1 MPKTLFWRTIVILA
15 VPLIVVQL
23 VVGIFFYDR
32 LFRQT
37 TLQKTNEVIQQIKF
51 AAGDAEASRALG
63 LGLRRLE
70 AMPVMRA
77 NTYTLDDLTA
87 PQVIETLTDGFPRVY
102 FIDLAR
108 ERGWVHFQ
116 FRLNDADYSAR
127 FLRNRASARNPHQ
140 LLVAMLLSS
149 IVMAGVAGVFLK
161 NQVRPIR
168 LLARVADGFAKGRV
182 IEFKPRGADEIRKVG
197 VAFQSM
203 MRSIDDQ
210 KEQRI
215 LMLSGVSHDL
225 RTPLT
230 RMKLAVSLAES
241 GAESGGADDAI
252 SEDIKQDIAD
262 MEAIIQEFLD
272 FARGDATESRAPV
285 DTVKLARHLIAIHKR
300 AGVVVELQGEY
311 MGEDV
316 ADKGAG
322 KDKSPSGSATIN
334 LRRHAI
340 LRALSNLIDN
350 AAKFAGVIHLGVDLR
365 SDSVVFRIEDDGP
378 GIPASDHE
386 KALRPFERLDLARNQ
401 NKSTG
406 TGLGLA
412 IAADII
418 RNHGGTL
425 DLGTSERL
433 GGLLVEVS
441 LPR

>member
-51 AAGDAEASRALG
+51 AAGDAAASRALG
-63 LGLRRLE
+63 LGLRRLD
-70 AMPVMRA
+70 AMPLRRA
-77 NTYTLDDLTA
+77 NTYMLDDLTA
-87 PQVIETLTDGFPRVY
+87 PQVIETLTRGFPRVY

-108 ERGWVHFQ
+108 ERGWVHFE
-116 FRLNDADYSAR
+116 FRVNGADYSAR

-149 IVMAGVAGVFLK
+149 IIMAGIAGVFLK
-161 NQVRPIR
+161 NQVRPIS
-168 LLARVADGFAKGRV
+168 LLARVADSFAKGRI

-203 MRSIDDQ
+203 MRSIDNQ

-230 RMKLAVSLAES
+230 RMKLAVSLADS
-241 GAESGGADDAI
+241 DGSGGEI

-285 DTVKLARHLIAIHKR
+285 DAVKLARHLIAIHKR

-311 MGEDV
+311 MSD
-316 ADKGAG
+316 G
-322 KDKSPSGSATIN
+322 KNPSGSATIN

-340 LRALSNLIDN
+340 IRALSNLIDN
-350 AAKFAGVIHLGVDLR
+350 AAKFAGVIHLGLDLR
-365 SDSVVFRIEDDGP
+365 RHNVVFRIEDDGP

-386 KALRPFERLDLARNQ
+386 KALRPFERLDQARNQ

-406 TGLGLA
+406 TGLGLS

>member
-51 AAGDAEASRALG
+51 AAGDAAASRALG

-70 AMPVMRA
+70 AMPLIRA

-87 PQVIETLTDGFPRVY
+87 PQVIEALTQGFPRVY

-108 ERGWVHFQ
+108 ERGWVHFE
-116 FRLNDADYSAR
+116 FRVNDADYSAR

-149 IVMAGVAGVFLK
+149 IIMAGIAGVFLK
-161 NQVRPIR
+161 NQVRPIS
-168 LLARVADGFAKGRV
+168 LLARVADSFAKGRI

-203 MRSIDDQ
+203 MHSIDNQ

-241 GAESGGADDAI
+241 GADSGGADGSGEI

-285 DTVKLARHLIAIHKR
+285 DAVKLARHLIAIHKR
-300 AGVVVELQGEY
+300 AGVVVELH
-311 MGEDV
+311 GEDMGG
-316 ADKGAG
+316 DKG
-322 KDKSPSGSATIN
+322 KSPSGSATIN

-340 LRALSNLIDN
+340 IRALSNLIDN
-350 AAKFAGVIHLGVDLR
+350 AAKFAGVIHLGLDLR
-365 SDSVVFRIEDDGP
+365 RHTVVFRIEDDGP

-386 KALRPFERLDLARNQ
+386 KALRPFERLDQARNQ

-406 TGLGLA
+406 TGLGLS

-425 DLGTSERL
+425 DLGTSKRL
-433 GGLLVEVS
+433 GGLLVEVT

>member
-63 LGLRRLE
+63 LGLRRLDT
-70 AMPVMRA
+70 MPLIRA
-77 NTYTLDDLTA
+77 NTYALDDLTG
-87 PQVIETLTDGFPRVY
+87 PQVIEALTQGFPRVY

-108 ERGWVHFQ
+108 ERGWVHFE
-116 FRLNDADYSAR
+116 FRVNDADYSAR

-149 IVMAGVAGVFLK
+149 IIMAGIAGVFLK
-161 NQVRPIR
+161 NQVRPIS
-168 LLARVADGFAKGRV
+168 LLARVADSFAKGRI

-203 MRSIDDQ
+203 MHSIDNQ

-230 RMKLAVSLAES
+230 RMKLAVSLAET
-241 GAESGGADDAI
+241 SGGADDAI
-252 SEDIKQDIAD
+252 SKDIKQDIAD

-285 DTVKLARHLIAIHKR
+285 DAVKLARHLIAIHKR
-300 AGVVVELQGEY
+300 AGVVVELHGEY
-311 MGEDV
+311 MSEGV
-316 ADKGAG
+316 ADG
-322 KDKSPSGSATIN
+322 KSPSGSATIN

-340 LRALSNLIDN
+340 IRALSNLIDN
-350 AAKFAGVIHLGVDLR
+350 AAKFAGVIHLGLDLR
-365 SDSVVFRIEDDGP
+365 RHNVVFRIEDDGP

-406 TGLGLA
+406 TGLGLS

-433 GGLLVEVS
+433 GGLLVEVT

>member
-63 LGLRRLE
+63 LGLRRLD
-70 AMPVMRA
+70 AMPVMQA
-77 NTYTLDDLTA
+77 HTYTLDDLTA
-87 PQVIETLTDGFPRVY
+87 PQVIEALTSGFPRVY

-108 ERGWVHFQ
+108 ERGWVHFE
-116 FRLNDADYSAR
+116 FRVNDADYSAR

-149 IVMAGVAGVFLK
+149 IIMAGIAGVFLK
-161 NQVRPIR
+161 NQVRPIS
-168 LLARVADGFAKGRV
+168 LLARVADSFAKGRI

-203 MRSIDDQ
+203 MHSIDNQ

-241 GAESGGADDAI
+241 GAESGGADDEI
-252 SEDIKQDIAD
+252 SKDIKQDIAD

-285 DTVKLARHLIAIHKR
+285 DAVKLARHLIAIHKR
-300 AGVVVELQGEY
+300 AGVVVELH
-311 MGEDV
+311 GEDV
-316 ADKGAG
+316 GEDKG
-322 KDKSPSGSATIN
+322 KSASGSATIN

-340 LRALSNLIDN
+340 IRALSNLIDN
-350 AAKFAGVIHLGVDLR
+350 AAKFAGVIHLGLDLR
-365 SDSVVFRIEDDGP
+365 RHNVVFRIEDDGP

-386 KALRPFERLDLARNQ
+386 KALRPFERLDQARNQ

-406 TGLGLA
+406 TGLGLS

-433 GGLLVEVS
+433 GGLLVEVT